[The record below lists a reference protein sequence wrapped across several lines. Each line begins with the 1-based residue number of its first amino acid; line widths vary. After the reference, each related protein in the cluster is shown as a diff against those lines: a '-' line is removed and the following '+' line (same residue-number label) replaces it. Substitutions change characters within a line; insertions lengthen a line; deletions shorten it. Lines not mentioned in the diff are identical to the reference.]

1 MSSIQSYERIN
12 FLDHILRIDEKGNF
26 IPLIDP
32 STGQQK
38 VNLITGQK
46 EWEALQEGTR
56 LKALTMNYL
65 DKNIETNRNYISDL
79 HTLVRRLQLQLEM
92 DGRAPGSSGTFFD
105 TLDGF
110 SNKIYLQSQQTSI
123 NKAITAGA
131 TTIPVDNIEGFT
143 AFTQVTIYDDEHSE
157 DGLITAIN
165 GNSITVQALTNA
177 YKKGAKVA
185 RSTVAVDTVNK
196 KMDIGNWETFSV
208 SILEV
213 V

>member
-1 MSSIQSYERIN
+1 MNLVPYKKTDWFDEFFDPVTGEVFEEGTPFIAKYANNI
-12 FLDHILRIDEKGNF
+12 EKG
-26 IPLIDP
+26 
-32 STGQQK
+32 
-38 VNLITGQK
+38 
-46 EWEALQEGTR
+46 
-56 LKALTMNYL
+56 
-65 DKNIETNRNYISDL
+65 IEDNRNYLFEFKSLIQ
-79 HTLVRRLQLQLEM
+79 RMQIQMEI

-123 NKAITAGA
+123 NKAITTGA
-131 TTIPVDNIEGFT
+131 TTIPLDSVEGFT

-157 DGLITAIN
+157 DVLITAVK
-165 GNSITVQALTNA
+165 GNAITVQAVTNA

-185 RSTVAVDTVNK
+185 RSNVAVDTVNK

-208 SILEV
+208 SVMEV